1 MTLTVILG
9 SGVGVRVEAAVLQGN
24 HRRGRGS
31 AVATETGLMV
41 MMGGTGFVV
50 KVLAEGRA
58 ITMTEVE
65 TGKRTGERTG
75 DR

>member
-1 MTLTVILG
+1 MMLTIILG
-9 SGVGVRVEAAVLQGN
+9 SGVGVRVEAAVLQRN
-24 HRRGRGS
+24 HRRGS
-31 AVATETGLMV
+31 TVATETGLMV

-50 KVLAEGRA
+50 KVLAEGKA

-65 TGKRTGERTG
+65 TGKRTGERAG